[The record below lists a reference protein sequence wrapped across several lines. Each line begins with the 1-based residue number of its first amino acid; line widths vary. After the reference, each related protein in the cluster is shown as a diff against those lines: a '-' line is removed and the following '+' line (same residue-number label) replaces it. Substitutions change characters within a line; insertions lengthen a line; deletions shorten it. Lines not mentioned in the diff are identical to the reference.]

1 MTEAQIPYI
10 VGAVRAL
17 DEHRIAALDLRADV
31 QERYNHWLDGK
42 LGRTVWNSGGCDSWY
57 LHAHGRNSVLWPDYT
72 WRFRRLLGRFDVRP
86 YHQLG
91 RMS

>member
-10 VGAVRAL
+10 VGAIRAL

-42 LGRTVWNSGGCDSWY
+42 LSRTVWNSGGCDSWY

-91 RMS
+91 RTS